1 MTYEVRVVYDIS
13 MQISGDMTVYKNKDE
28 NRPVVET
35 VRSFDESDAYESRIS
50 MNLHTGTHIDAPL
63 HMLEGGDTVD
73 NLDISRLITSC
84 KVFDLADVKGK
95 VTKEDLAYRDIGEGD
110 FIILK
115 TSNSYSEE
123 FNPEFIYLSHDAARY
138 LAQKGISGVGID
150 SLGIERAQSGHPT
163 HKELLK
169 NGIIILEGLRLK
181 DVPEGEY
188 TLIALPLNI
197 KGAEASPVRAVLL
210 ENPME

>member
-1 MTYEVRVVYDIS
+1 MWRKPVVYDIS
-13 MQISGDMTVYKNKDE
+13 MQIRNDMTVYKNRDE
-28 NRPVVET
+28 NRPVIET
-35 VRSFDESDAYESRIS
+35 VRSFEDSDAFESKLS
-50 MNLHTGTHIDAPL
+50 MNLHTGTHIDMPL

-73 NLDISRLITSC
+73 KLDIARLITPC
-84 KVFDLADVKGK
+84 KVFNLADVKGK
-95 VTKEDLAYRDIGEGD
+95 ITKEDLADRKIDEGD
-110 FIILK
+110 FILFK
-115 TSNSYSEE
+115 TTNSFMEE
-123 FNPEFIYLSHDAARY
+123 FNPEFVYVSDDAAEY
-138 LAQKGISGVGID
+138 LARIGISGVGID

-197 KGAEASPVRAVLL
+197 RGAEASPVRAVLL
-210 ENPME
+210 ENLRE